1 MSIVSSFSVYLKI
14 FLFLLPYLEIHKD
27 VPWCSLVWAKEMFVG
42 VSLLNLK
49 TNVLCVWEIELSYYL
64 DKFLFSVFI
73 LRIFCN
79 SYYLDINL
87 PELIL
92 KILIFSL
99 LFSMSFLFT
108 LYFEMFIKVL
118 YYKVFLDT
126 WKGLRKVL
134 VYSKC

>member
-14 FLFLLPYLEIHKD
+14 FLFFLQYLEIHKD
-27 VPWCSLVWAKEMFVG
+27 VPWCSLVWAKEMFLG

-49 TNVLCVWEIELSYYL
+49 TNVLYVWEIELSYYL

-73 LRIFCN
+73 LHTFYN

-92 KILIFSL
+92 EILIFSL
-99 LFSMSFLFT
+99 PFSMSFLFT
-108 LYFEMFIKVL
+108 LYFEMFINVL
-118 YYKVFLDT
+118 YDPRYM
-126 WKGLRKVL
+126 KGT
-134 VYSKC
+134 